1 MSQKSIEDILRMGRD
16 LGDLINVDD
25 NDTTLSEIH
34 I

>member
-25 NDTTLSEIH
+25 SFWNTYLNN
-34 I
+34 